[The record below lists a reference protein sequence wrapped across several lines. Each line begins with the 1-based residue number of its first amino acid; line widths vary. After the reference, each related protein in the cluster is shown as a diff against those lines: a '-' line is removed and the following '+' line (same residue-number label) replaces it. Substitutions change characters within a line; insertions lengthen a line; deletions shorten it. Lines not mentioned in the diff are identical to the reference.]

1 MHKFLF
7 FQLFFLLLSNPTI
20 LSSQD
25 FSEHVR
31 SFIKYKEPS
40 FAITNVSVV
49 DGTGSDPRNN
59 MTVMV
64 KNGMISFVGPS
75 DKISIASGT
84 FIIDGTGKTLIP
96 GFVMLH
102 EHMFY
107 TKPFEDEF
115 NIVNMT
121 NTFPRMYLAGG
132 ATTIRTGGCVSPYT
146 DLNIKKLIKEK
157 KMIGPKMDVTGP
169 FIERENNF
177 GIPQLPILP
186 AGQSTGPMVDF
197 WANLGCTSFKAY
209 MNISRDDLK
218 EILQHAHARGL
229 KVTGHLCSISY
240 REAAGLGIDDLEHG
254 FMVSSDFIN
263 GKIQDQCDY
272 RHVSSSLLALDK
284 DSPEMDSLM
293 SYLIKKDVS
302 ITTTLPVFAPLKNYE
317 LILGGGEQALHP
329 DVLEEVRKYSAQDAR
344 GDSIDNVLFNKELYW
359 IRKFY
364 HMGGKLLVGTDPTG
378 SGRTIAGYANM
389 WTLEMLIKSGF
400 TTAEA
405 VKLCSL
411 SGAQYL
417 RKQFDTGSIEKG
429 KAADLIL
436 MDGNLASDPASIR
449 QIRYVFKDGIGYD
462 SKAIF
467 DSVKGKVGL
476 Y

>member
-1 MHKFLF
+1 MSTFKFIV
-7 FQLFFLLLSNPTI
+7 LLLLLTNATW
-20 LSSQD
+20 LRSQN
-25 FSEHVR
+25 FSDRVKT
-31 SFIKYKEPS
+31 FIAVKEQV

-49 DGTGSDPRNN
+49 DGTGAAPKDS
-59 MTVMV
+59 MTVIV
-64 KNGMISFVGPS
+64 KNGMISYVGPS
-75 DKISIASGT
+75 TRISVSKET
-84 FIIDGTGKTLIP
+84 YTIDGTGKTLIP

-132 ATTIRTGGCVSPYT
+132 ATTIRTGGSVSPYT
-146 DLNIKKLIKEK
+146 DLNINKLIKEG

-169 FIERENNF
+169 YIERENNF
-177 GIPQLPILP
+177 GISQLPILP
-186 AGQSTGPMVDF
+186 VGQTPGPWIDY

-209 MNISRDDLK
+209 MHLSRDDLK
-218 EILQHAHARGL
+218 EVLEHAHARGM

-240 REAAGLGIDDLEHG
+240 REAAALGIDDLEHG
-254 FMVSSDFIN
+254 FMVCSDFN
-263 GKIQDQCDY
+263 KNRTEDQCDY
-272 RHVSSSLLALDK
+272 KQACTGLMGLDK
-284 DSPEMDSLM
+284 DAPAMDSLM
-293 SYLIKKDVS
+293 KFLIKKDVAV
-302 ITTTLPVFAPLKNYE
+302 TTTLPVFAPLKNYE
-317 LILGGGEQALHP
+317 LILGGGENALHP
-329 DVLEEVRKYSAQDAR
+329 DILEEVKKYSAQDAK
-344 GDSIDNVLFNKELYW
+344 GDSIDNVMFSKELYW
-359 IRKFY
+359 IKKFY
-364 HMGGKLLVGTDPTG
+364 HMGGTLLAGTDPTG

-389 WTLEMLIKSGF
+389 WTLETLIKSGF
-400 TTAEA
+400 TTSEA

-411 SGAQYL
+411 NGAEYL

-436 MDGNLASDPASIR
+436 MDGHLASDPGSIR
-449 QIRYVFKDGIGYD
+449 HIRYVFKDGIGYD

-467 DSVKGKVGL
+467 ESVKGKVGL

>member
-1 MHKFLF
+1 MYKLKFT
-7 FQLFFLLLSNPTI
+7 FLLILLTNVSILLSQN
-20 LSSQD
+20 
-25 FSEHVR
+25 FSDNVKP
-31 SFIKYKEPS
+31 FIAIKETV
-40 FAITNVSVV
+40 FAITNVTVV
-49 DGTGSDPRNN
+49 DGTGGAPQNN

-64 KNGMISFVGPS
+64 KNGKISYVGPS
-75 DKISIASGT
+75 DKISIAKGT
-84 FIIDGTGKTLIP
+84 FTIDGAGQTLIP

-132 ATTIRTGGCVSPYT
+132 ATSIRTGGSVSPFT
-146 DLNIKKLIKEK
+146 DLNINKLIKEG

-177 GIPQLPILP
+177 SIPQLPILP
-186 AGQSTGPMVDF
+186 AGQAPGPMVDY

-209 MNISRDDLK
+209 MNLSREDLK
-218 EILQHAHARGL
+218 ETLEHAHARGM

-240 REAAGLGIDDLEHG
+240 HEAAELGIDDLEHG
-254 FMVSSDFIN
+254 FMVCSDFN
-263 GKIQDQCDY
+263 KDRTEDHCDY
-272 RHVSSSLLALDK
+272 RKAWSGLMALDK
-284 DSPEMDSLM
+284 DAPAMDSLM
-293 SYLIKKDVS
+293 KFLIKKDVAV
-302 ITTTLPVFAPLKNYE
+302 TTTLPVFAPLKNYE
-317 LILGGGEQALHP
+317 LIPGGGEQALHP
-329 DVLEEVRKYSAQDAR
+329 DILEEVKKYSAGDAKS
-344 GDSIDNVLFNKELYW
+344 DSIDNIMFTKELYW
-359 IRKFY
+359 IKKFF
-364 HMGGKLLVGTDPTG
+364 HLGGKLVVGTDPTG
-378 SGRTIAGYANM
+378 SGRTIAGYANI
-389 WTLEMLIKSGF
+389 WTLETLIKSGF
-400 TTAEA
+400 TTSEA
-405 VKLCSL
+405 VMLCSL
-411 SGAQYL
+411 KGAEYL

-436 MDGNLASDPASIR
+436 MDGNLTIDPGSIR
-449 QIRYVFKDGIGYD
+449 HIRYVFKDGIGYD